1 MNPVD
6 HPHGGGEG
14 KTAEGRDPVSP
25 WGTPKGYR
33 TRSNKRTDSMI
44 VQRRHKR

>member
-1 MNPVD
+1 MVVVKARLLPVAILCRRGV
-6 HPHGGGEG
+6 PC
-14 KTAEGRDPVSP
+14 
-25 WGTPKGYR
+25 KGYR